1 MTLKDTFLLRLL
13 THSAH
18 YKYRCNMSYKIN
30 VIEIYNYYINSRLW
44 LVNVCQQLLGGRRKA
59 IAKKCYRKQ
68 V

>member
-1 MTLKDTFLLRLL
+1 
-13 THSAH
+13 
-18 YKYRCNMSYKIN
+18 MSYKIN

-68 V
+68 VWNNNK